1 MDTYADD
8 LSALIDTLDRKDAVL
23 VGHSTDGGEGARY
36 IGRHGTTR
44 GAKAVLLGAVP
55 PLTLQTA
62 AHPGDLPMEA
72 FDHIRAG
79 VLADRSQFFRDLNAP
94 FYGANRPGAAV
105 SQGLRDTLAPGAAGR
120 SQGCPR
126 LPQGVLRE
134 RFHLQNGVPGVLT
147 VGLSGS
153 RAVMDDMMSVPE
165 HPCCLYGAPPAHERH
180 TRMLPSLLS
189 AGESRPPPL
198 GPLVPTRHPCPSESA
213 RMTRTDG
220 IFSLT

>member
-23 VGHSTDGGEGARY
+23 VGHSTGGGEGARY

-55 PLTLQTA
+55 PLMLQTA

-105 SQGLRDTLAPGAAGR
+105 SQGLRDTFWL
-120 SQGCPR
+120 QG
-126 LPQGVLRE
+126 
-134 RFHLQNGVPGVLT
+134 LQ
-147 VGLSGS
+147 VGLKG
-153 RAVMDDMMSVPE
+153 ALD
-165 HPCCLYGAPPAHERH
+165 CLKAFSENDFICKMGFQAYS
-180 TRMLPSLLS
+180 PS
-189 AGESRPPPL
+189 
-198 GPLVPTRHPCPSESA
+198 
-213 RMTRTDG
+213 D
-220 IFSLT
+220 